1 METIGTWWMW
11 AGFFAIVLVML
22 AIDLFVVGGGKQHR
36 VSLKE
41 AATWSGIWVGVSF
54 LFAGALWWH
63 LDGTAGRELANQK
76 TLEYITGYLI
86 EKSLAV
92 DNVFIWLMLFSF
104 FAIPLELQ
112 KRVLI
117 LGVLGAIVMRT
128 VMIFAGV
135 WLITQFHWLLYVF
148 GAFLLITGIKM
159 WWFADETPDLANN
172 PAIKWIRRHMK
183 VTDDLQGER
192 FFVMKQ
198 EAGKLVRYATPLF
211 LVLILVEITDL
222 IFAVDSIPA
231 IFAITTDPFIVLTSN
246 I

>member
-1 METIGTWWMW
+1 METIGTWWKW
-11 AGFFAIVLVML
+11 VGFFALVLVML
-22 AIDLFVVGGGKQHR
+22 AIDLFIVGGGKQHR
-36 VSLKE
+36 VSFKE

-63 LDGTAGRELANQK
+63 LDGSVGREIANQK
-76 TLEYITGYLI
+76 TLQYITGYLI

-92 DNVFIWLMLFSF
+92 DNVFVWLILFSF

-148 GAFLLITGIKM
+148 GAFLLFCCLPGSRCGGLPMKLLTWPIIPRSTG
-159 WWFADETPDLANN
+159 FAGT
-172 PAIKWIRRHMK
+172 
-183 VTDDLQGER
+183 
-192 FFVMKQ
+192 
-198 EAGKLVRYATPLF
+198 
-211 LVLILVEITDL
+211 
-222 IFAVDSIPA
+222 
-231 IFAITTDPFIVLTSN
+231 
-246 I
+246 